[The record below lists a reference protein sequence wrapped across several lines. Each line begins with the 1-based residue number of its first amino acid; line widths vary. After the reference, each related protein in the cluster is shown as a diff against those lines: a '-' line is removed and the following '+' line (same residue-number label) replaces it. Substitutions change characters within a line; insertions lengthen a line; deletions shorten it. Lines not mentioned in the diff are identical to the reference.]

1 MSCPP
6 EQEATVVVDGLL
18 AEIAANPNAGLTFG
32 GSGLSSVARLAG
44 GLRASINL
52 GGRPPTD
59 LEAFADATWSRKPR
73 DVYGLVLTYFGAAV
87 VHTTKCIRVVTPE
100 SSMLNEGF
108 ATSRAGDIVELAR
121 LILEALGNPPRG
133 ETFIGTDNLANAQV
147 CNDEKSAGHC
157 KHSLRRYSTIQE
169 RTRRG
174 SIAIGHIPDAENP
187 ADFLTKWL
195 PRKKL
200 LDSVGYVTGQRK

>member
-1 MSCPP
+1 M
-6 EQEATVVVDGLL
+6 
-18 AEIAANPNAGLTFG
+18 
-32 GSGLSSVARLAG
+32 
-44 GLRASINL
+44 
-52 GGRPPTD
+52 PT
-59 LEAFADATWSRKPR
+59 T
-73 DVYGLVLTYFGAAV
+73 G
-87 VHTTKCIRVVTPE
+87 
-100 SSMLNEGF
+100 
-108 ATSRAGDIVELAR
+108 
-121 LILEALGNPPRG
+121 
-133 ETFIGTDNLANAQV
+133 
-147 CNDEKSAGHC
+147 GHC

>member
-1 MSCPP
+1 M
-6 EQEATVVVDGLL
+6 
-18 AEIAANPNAGLTFG
+18 
-32 GSGLSSVARLAG
+32 
-44 GLRASINL
+44 
-52 GGRPPTD
+52 
-59 LEAFADATWSRKPR
+59 
-73 DVYGLVLTYFGAAV
+73 LTYFGAAV

-108 ATSRAGDIVELAR
+108 ATFRAGDIVELAR
-121 LILEALGNPPRG
+121 LVLEALGNPPRG

-187 ADFLTKWL
+187 ADFLTKWI

-200 LDSVGYVTGQRK
+200 LESIGYVTGQRK